1 MKNYRLFLI
10 ATLCLFVLG
19 ISAQVPEKGVSK
31 ELAQQ
36 RKANISNVS
45 YDLTFNIPAD
55 AKTAVTGK
63 AIITFDLLQK
73 NDVVFDFQG
82 GFSGTCTVNGK
93 KKRQAT
99 YKHDHILL
107 AAKLLKQGINVVEID
122 FASTNKALN
131 RQKDYMYTIFL
142 PDQAHSAFPC
152 FDQPDIRARFTTT
165 LTVPEGWKGMFSD
178 GANPIPTYL
187 YSFVAGKFE
196 EKAAVRDGY
205 PIRALYRET
214 DAKKVD

>member
-1 MKNYRLFLI
+1 MKKYRLFLI
-10 ATLCLFVLG
+10 FTLCLMVLG
-19 ISAQVPEKGVSK
+19 LYAQVPEKGVSK

-36 RKANISNVS
+36 RKTNISNVS

-55 AKTAVTGK
+55 AKTPVTGK

-73 NDVVFDFQG
+73 SDVVLDFQG
-82 GFSGTCTVNGK
+82 GFSGTCTINGK

-99 YKHDHILL
+99 YRHEHILL
-107 AAKLLKQGINVVEID
+107 AAKLMKDGFNIVEID

-131 RQKDYMYTIFL
+131 RQKEFMYSIFM

-165 LTVPEGWKGMFSD
+165 LNVPEDWKAIIS
-178 GANPIPTYL
+178 AHPHTL
-187 YSFVAGKFE
+187 S
-196 EKAAVRDGY
+196 RDRSQEGGTTGCD
-205 PIRALYRET
+205 RQ
-214 DAKKVD
+214 